1 MTYGCKDFPDAG
13 LLCLFTPEGVGKRS
27 PFPYHFCVYRQT
39 LPIIFRMIRFL
50 LYHFSLLL
58 PLLLLLAC
66 QPQPQELLPETT
78 LTVVVAAESTLPEDA
93 YPLSLTVR
101 TNNDSRTRAQATLL
115 SPQEQATFSL
125 PTWMR
130 YQVVV
135 LSAKGA
141 FASIECILRD
151 QPKTICLFLSGDGVG
166 EMEENDTIHIN
177 LDDLPPVDT
186 AEVPTS
192 LPAFIDGHLAVMADT
207 LAADSVRLFYLSLAE
222 FEGLP
227 SANHISD
234 SLRARA
240 IAAEYQ
246 EMDLSDW
253 HIPTLEE
260 AKYLRAFYPAF
271 SDPFAALCS
280 LLESASLPPIAI
292 YQDSDNARY
301 LCDEGRKSF
310 SFLSST
316 SISKAGT
323 KVATYRLRLLTSR
336 SFPLSSSVE

>member
-1 MTYGCKDFPDAG
+1 MI
-13 LLCLFTPEGVGKRS
+13 RS
-27 PFPYHFCVYRQT
+27 PFYR
-39 LPIIFRMIRFL
+39 
-50 LYHFSLLL
+50 FSLLL
-58 PLLLLLAC
+58 LLLLLVAC

-78 LTVVVAAESTLPEDA
+78 LTVVVAAESTLPEGA

-101 TNNDSRTRAQATLL
+101 TNNDSHTRAQATLL
-115 SPQEQATFSL
+115 SPQQQATFSL
-125 PTWMR
+125 PTWMQ

-135 LSAKGA
+135 LSDKGA

-151 QPKTICLFLSGDGVG
+151 QPKTICLFLSGSGVG
-166 EMEENDTIHIN
+166 EMENNDTIHIN

-186 AEVPTS
+186 ASVPTS
-192 LPAFIDGHLAVMADT
+192 LPAFVDGHLVVFADT
-207 LAADSVRLFYLSLAE
+207 LANSIRVTYLSLAE

-234 SLRARA
+234 SLRAKT

-271 SDPFAALCS
+271 SEPFAILCS
-280 LLESASLPPIAI
+280 LLESASLQPIAI
-292 YQDSDNARY
+292 TQGTENARY

-323 KVATYRLRLLTSR
+323 KVTTYRLRLLTSR

>member
-27 PFPYHFCVYRQT
+27 PFPYRFCVYRQT

-66 QPQPQELLPETT
+66 QPQPQELLPQTT
-78 LTVVVAAESTLPEDA
+78 LTIVVATESTLSEDA
-93 YPLSLTVR
+93 YPLSLSIR

-125 PTWMR
+125 PTWMQ

-166 EMEENDTIHIN
+166 EMENNDTIHIN

-186 AEVPTS
+186 AAFPTS
-192 LPAFIDGHLAVMADT
+192 LPAFVDGHLAVMADT
-207 LAADSVRLFYLSLAE
+207 LADSLRLTYLSLAE
-222 FEGLP
+222 WEGIP

-234 SLRARA
+234 SLRARV
-240 IAAEYQ
+240 IAAEYW
-246 EMDLSDW
+246 EMGLTDW
-253 HIPTLEE
+253 HIPSLKE
-260 AKYLRAFYPAF
+260 AKNLRALYPAYSGAF
-271 SDPFAALCS
+271 DTLCS

-292 YQDSDNARY
+292 YQGSDNARY
-301 LCDEGRKSF
+301 LCDDAHRTF

-336 SFPLSSSVE
+336 SFPLPPSVE